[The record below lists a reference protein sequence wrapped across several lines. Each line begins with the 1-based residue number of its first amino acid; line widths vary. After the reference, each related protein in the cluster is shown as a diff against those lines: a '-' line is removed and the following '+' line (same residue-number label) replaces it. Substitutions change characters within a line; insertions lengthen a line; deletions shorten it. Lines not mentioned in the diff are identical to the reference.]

1 MNEIL
6 DKIVTDEH
14 LAWDKTLMDK
24 KQQFVVNLNSEIIDE
39 LVNHRNEL
47 ENIDADELPLLKNK
61 ILYFKIK

>member
-14 LAWDKTLMDK
+14 LAWDKTLIDK

-39 LVNHRNEL
+39 LVNRRNEL
-47 ENIDADELPLLKNK
+47 ESIDAD
-61 ILYFKIK
+61 